1 MGKTSNEGPVKI
13 AKTQEG
19 ANVFDFGGN
28 RPIFDARNFRGVH
41 ACHPLFKDYPQVID
55 RRGMERA
62 LFWFEIKV
70 VILRDCEDIFN
81 SRDVIREGS
90 GRSDSDIVHV
100 NSNSCSPV
108 LRAS

>member
-1 MGKTSNEGPVKI
+1 MGKTSNERPVKI

-28 RPIFDARNFRGVH
+28 RPIFNACNFRGVH

-55 RRGMERA
+55 RRCMECA
-62 LFWFEIKV
+62 LLRFEIKV
-70 VILRDCEDIFN
+70 VVLRYCEDIFN
-81 SRDVIREGS
+81 SCDVIWERS

-100 NSNSCSPV
+100 NSNDGSP
-108 LRAS
+108 